1 MMDGFDVPMSHQP
14 AGDSA
19 PDVAGVARE
28 RARELTVTALRLL
41 LDLDASPEEMASRRA
56 RAASIRDELRE
67 IVDTHARTMRAMGE
81 PPERVIIVIKAVV
94 DSAVSH
100 LCQEGKSSP
109 QLWDTDLRTDVVQWT
124 IAAYYDASRAD

>member
-1 MMDGFDVPMSHQP
+1 MDGFDVPMRREP
-14 AGDSA
+14 ASDSA
-19 PDVAGVARE
+19 QDVARVARE

-41 LDLDASPEEMASRRA
+41 LDLDPSSEEAASRCA
-56 RAASIRDELRE
+56 RAAAIRDKLRE

-94 DSAVSH
+94 DSAVSD

-124 IAAYYDASRAD
+124 IAAYYNAGRAD